1 MLLKFKMYIDLA
13 FSARRSDCPFIR
25 LSVRI
30 KGIVS
35 FQSKQFYVM
44 RISVKPKLFKLVLEV
59 SGGSRWEAGRKNST
73 SAFLIVLYPQSC
85 FIKIALLSI
94 RGKRMVLNN
103 NGLLIMRILYFKDF
117 IAN

>member
-44 RISVKPKLFKLVLEV
+44 RISVKPKLFKL
-59 SGGSRWEAGRKNST
+59 GSRWEAGRKNST

-103 NGLLIMRILYFKDF
+103 NGLLIMRNLYFKDF

>member
-1 MLLKFKMYIDLA
+1 MLIKFKMYIDLA

-44 RISVKPKLFKLVLEV
+44 RISVKPKLFRG
-59 SGGSRWEAGRKNST
+59 SGWEAGRKNST